1 MISFFRRALSSWI
14 VLGLFALILVSFL
27 ITGQFTNGMGGIDNL
42 AGGGAG
48 VAKVGGYSVSTADA
62 MQRVQTQLTAA
73 RQQQPDLDMA
83 AFIRQ
88 GGAEQ
93 TVDQMVNG
101 FAFEAFA
108 RENGMR
114 ISPRLVD
121 GELASISA
129 FNGPTGKFDRNTFLG
144 ILSQRKLTEAQV
156 REDLARDK
164 YTNALILPAAGAT
177 RVPAKMVT
185 PFASLLLESRSGM
198 VGAVPTAAIAPGSPP
213 NDAELN
219 LFYTRQVARYTVP
232 ETRIVRYAL
241 FDRKRFEGRATAT
254 EAQIAAAYKA
264 NEATYA
270 GSETRAFTQ
279 AILPDQKTA
288 TAFAGAVRGG
298 TAFAVAAK
306 SAGSE
311 ATTLAAQ
318 DQDSFASLT
327 SAALAKAGFAAARG
341 AVLDPQ
347 KTAFGWSV
355 VRLDTINP
363 KVTKTLADVRTTL
376 AADISKKNLDGAVAD
391 FVTKLE
397 NAIADGSTFDDLVKS
412 EGLTVVT
419 TPAVTGSGIALSTPG
434 YKPGPE
440 LPRILHDAFLAEPD
454 DDAQVVTLA
463 PGQSFA
469 FVDLDKIIPS
479 TARPLAQIK
488 PQVLSDFMADQASK
502 GARKLADAI
511 AAKVNGG
518 MSLTAAI
525 AAAGIRLPGPQPV
538 GAKRMEIA
546 QAQGKVPPAL
556 ALMFSMAAHKA
567 KVLEA
572 PNKGGWYIVWLD
584 KITAGNAAAAPGLIQ
599 ATQQQLARVVGEEL
613 VQQFASA
620 IKAQVG
626 VKKND
631 TAIAG
636 MKRSLTGAAPAQ

>member
-42 AGGGAG
+42 AGGGSG
-48 VAKVGGYSVSTADA
+48 VATVGGKTVAMDDA
-62 MQRVQTQLTAA
+62 KGRVQAQLTAA
-73 RQQQPDLDMA
+73 RQQQPDLDMT
-83 AFIRQ
+83 AFVRQ

-93 TVDQMVNG
+93 TVDQMING
-101 FAFEAFA
+101 YAFEAFA
-108 RENGMR
+108 RQNGMR
-114 ISPRLVD
+114 VNKRLVD
-121 GELASISA
+121 GELASIPA
-129 FNGPTGKFDRNTFLG
+129 FNGPAGKFDQNTFLG
-144 ILSQRKLTEAQV
+144 ILAQRKLTETQV

-177 RVPAKMVT
+177 RVPAKMVA
-185 PFASLLLESRSGM
+185 PFASLLLESRAGL
-198 VGAVPTAAIAPGSPP
+198 VGAVPAAAMAMGSPP

-241 FDRKRFEGRATAT
+241 FDRKRFEGKAVAS

-264 NEATYA
+264 NEAIYA
-270 GSETRAFTQ
+270 GKETRVFTQ
-279 AILPDQKTA
+279 AILPDQKAA
-288 TAFAGAVRGG
+288 TAFAAAVRGG
-298 TAFAVAAK
+298 TAFAAAAK
-306 SAGSE
+306 AAGSE
-311 ATTLAAQ
+311 ATALAAQ
-318 DQDSFASLT
+318 DQESFASLT
-327 SAALAKAGFAAARG
+327 SATLAKAGFTAVRG
-341 AVLDPQ
+341 TILDPQ

-355 VRLDTINP
+355 VRLDAINP
-363 KVTKTLADVRTTL
+363 KVTKTLADVRPTL
-376 AADISKKNLDGAVAD
+376 AADIAKKNLDQAMSD

-397 NAIADGSTFDDLVKS
+397 NAVSDGSTFDDLAKS
-412 EGLTVVT
+412 EALTVVT
-419 TPAVTGSGIALSTPG
+419 TPAVTGSGIAPSAPG
-434 YKPGPE
+434 FKAGPE
-440 LPRILHDAFLAEPD
+440 LPAILHDAFQAEPD
-454 DDAQVVTLA
+454 DDAQVITLA
-463 PGQSFA
+463 PGQAFA
-469 FVDLDKIIPS
+469 FYDLDKIIPS
-479 TARPLAQIK
+479 TPRPLAQIR
-488 PQVLSDFMADQASK
+488 PQVLADFTADRASK
-502 GARKLADAI
+502 RARQLADAI

-518 MSLTAAI
+518 MALPAAI
-525 AAAGIRLPGPQPV
+525 AAAGVKLPNPQPI

-546 QAQGKVPPAL
+546 QAQGKVPPPL
-556 ALMFSMAAHKA
+556 ALLFSMAAHKA

-631 TAIAG
+631 AAIAS